1 MRFITIDEQ
10 SKVPVL
16 VWEERQGETPKV
28 VSRHRSL
35 DEVPD
40 ADGMDAW
47 RYDVPL
53 TTATE
58 TPLNPS
64 RYQVVDAQGAPLWA
78 GARIAFN
85 VPCHYINT
93 VSGKGTF
100 TETDQYRGVRFVS
113 DEPMNVYG
121 RGGYIE
127 GKRREQYSPVGEYQY
142 SGQFKGM
149 HVLSGKLGD
158 PFEHGVTKTYVVL
171 DQDPRDVCVPVPK
184 ATAAPGR

>member
-1 MRFITIDEQ
+1 MRFITVDEQ

-16 VWEERQGETPKV
+16 VWEERDSESPKV
-28 VSRHRSL
+28 VSRHASM

-40 ADGMDAW
+40 ADNLDVW

-53 TTATE
+53 TTATR

-64 RYQVVDAQGAPLWA
+64 GYQIVDAQGAPLWA

-85 VPCHYINT
+85 VPSHFINT

-100 TETDQYRGVRFVS
+100 TEASQHRGVRFVS
-113 DEPMNVYG
+113 DEPMNVYD
-121 RGGYIE
+121 RGYITA
-127 GKRREQYSPVGEYQY
+127 KRREQYSAVGEYQY
-142 SGQFKGM
+142 QGQYRGM
-149 HVLSGKLGD
+149 HVLAGKIGD

-184 ATAAPGR
+184 PGASPAR

>member
-1 MRFITIDEQ
+1 MRFITVDEQ

-16 VWEERQGETPKV
+16 VWEEQDGSAPKV
-28 VSRHRSL
+28 VSRHGSL

-40 ADGMDAW
+40 AEGLDVW
-47 RYDVPL
+47 KYEVPL
-53 TTATE
+53 TTAE
-58 TPLNPS
+58 GTPLNPS

-85 VPCHYINT
+85 VQSHYINT

-100 TETDQYRGVRFVS
+100 TELDRLRGVRFVS

-121 RGGYIE
+121 RGGFIE
-127 GKRREQYSPVGEYQY
+127 RTRREQYSPVGDYQFDGLY
-142 SGQFKGM
+142 RGM

-158 PFEHGVTKTYVVL
+158 PFEHGVTNTYFVL
-171 DQDPRDVCVPVPK
+171 DQDPRDVCVLVPK
-184 ATAAPGR
+184 PSAAPGR